1 MTKLLSDSEYESDDE
16 SNILHIKQDINNDK
30 ISGIDNNND
39 NDNDNDNDNESNVLQ
54 IEEYNDNNE
63 INNIENETN
72 LIDLNI
78 NDLEDLSNKIKE
90 KIDIESSDNNFKEKL
105 LMQKNKIDNEL
116 LLLNIYNLKY
126 KKYLNILKQKH
137 KLELEYIEEMF
148 IYESKKERLNDK
160 YNCINVNKFKPLN
173 KNYLNDLNEQELS
186 INSKQHTDKESNQT
200 QNIQESVNKESII
213 NKSHKQVNIQN
224 ENKSIEEKSS
234 VKRRHTISEP
244 SLKINKNDHRNDGS
258 LQFHLQDALQNKF
271 KSLNLQKNDE
281 DSIEDNE
288 FK

>member
-1 MTKLLSDSEYESDDE
+1 MSKLNNEFESDE
-16 SNILHIKQDINNDK
+16 ECSISNNK
-30 ISGIDNNND
+30 ND
-39 NDNDNDNDNESNVLQ
+39 NQ
-54 IEEYNDNNE
+54 IT
-63 INNIENETN
+63 NIENKTN
-72 LIDLNI
+72 LINIDI
-78 NDLEDLSNKIKE
+78 NDLEELSNKIKQ
-90 KIDIESSDNNFKEKL
+90 KLNNENVNNDVKEKL
-105 LMQKNKIDNEL
+105 LTHKNNIDDEL

-137 KLELEYIEEMF
+137 KLELEYIEEMCTH
-148 IYESKKERLNDK
+148 ESKKERLSDK
-160 YNCINVNKFKPLN
+160 FNFININKFKPLN
-173 KNYLNDLNEQELS
+173 KNYLNDLNEQEPS
-186 INSKQHTDKESNQT
+186 INSKQYTMEESNQT

-213 NKSHKQVNIQN
+213 NKSHKQVNIQQ
-224 ENKSIEEKSS
+224 ENKPIEEKLS